1 MTDRNNFDRK
11 WLARDRFLQ
20 FFRLVSM
27 LPVVNPNLIEVDY
40 VNLKVNLIYKPLAEL
55 QDPITLGTPL

>member
-1 MTDRNNFDRK
+1 MTDRGKVDRK
-11 WLARDRFLQ
+11 WFARDRFLH

-27 LPVVNPNLIEVDY
+27 LPVDNLKLIEIDY
-40 VNLKVNLIYKPLAEL
+40 VNLKVNLIYKPLAEQ

>member
-11 WLARDRFLQ
+11 CFTRDRFLH

-27 LPVVNPNLIEVDY
+27 LPVGNLKLIEIDY
-40 VNLKVNLIYKPLAEL
+40 VNLKVNLIYKPLAKQ

>member
-1 MTDRNNFDRK
+1 MTDCDKVDRK
-11 WLARDRFLQ
+11 WFARDRFLH

-27 LPVVNPNLIEVDY
+27 LPVDNLKLIEIDY
-40 VNLKVNLIYKPLAEL
+40 VNLKVNLISKPLAKQ

>member
-11 WLARDRFLQ
+11 WLARDRFLH

-27 LPVVNPNLIEVDY
+27 LPVDNLKLIEIDY
-40 VNLKVNLIYKPLAEL
+40 VNIKVNLIYKPLAKQ

>member
-1 MTDRNNFDRK
+1 MTDRGKVDRK
-11 WLARDRFLQ
+11 WFARDRFLH

-27 LPVVNPNLIEVDY
+27 LPVDNLKLIEIDC
-40 VNLKVNLIYKPLAEL
+40 VNLKVNLIYKPLAKQ